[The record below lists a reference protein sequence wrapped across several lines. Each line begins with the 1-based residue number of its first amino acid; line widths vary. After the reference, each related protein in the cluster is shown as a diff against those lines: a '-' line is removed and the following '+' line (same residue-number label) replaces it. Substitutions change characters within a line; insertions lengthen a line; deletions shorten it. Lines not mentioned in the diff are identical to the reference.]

1 MNMTRRFGPLLPYI
15 GFYLACLLF
24 FSIFRLVLVGV
35 HWDRVAAWDV
45 LGRVLI
51 LGVRMDTISLSIILS
66 IPVIATLLLPK
77 SFIQASWFQLAIRI
91 LLCFWVGIFVMMEFS
106 TPTYIDFFDSR
117 PGRIFFEY
125 LNHPREVSTFL
136 INGFLIEILIVSCAI
151 SLMVTLAWFGL
162 ASLQKRQATWP
173 YFTQLIALPFVFL
186 LLVLGARSSLG
197 HRPFN
202 ASSVAFSNDQLLNEL
217 PLNSSYTVL
226 NAVYALKDEGDP
238 SELYDEMSDEE
249 VIRRTIASSLI
260 DPQKLV
266 DPDVPTMHKFGP
278 PAQSIRA
285 AVSRKN
291 LVIVLEE
298 SMGARFIG
306 KLGGLPLSPE
316 IDKLSDE
323 GIWFENLYATGIR
336 SARGIEAVVTGFP
349 PSASRSV
356 LKLGLAQ
363 QGFYTM
369 AQTFKDQGYR
379 NYFIY
384 GGESHFDN
392 MRGFLL
398 NNGFDKAIDEKDF
411 KEWKFKGSWG
421 VSDEDVFDK
430 AHEVFEQEE
439 KPFFALVFSS
449 SFHSPYDFPDDR
461 IELFE
466 PEKKTKFNGVKYADY
481 AVGHFFRK
489 AKQSSYWDNTIFLIV
504 ADHDERPRGSSLV
517 PVSSYHIPGLILG
530 SDVKPMVY
538 DKVTSHIDLIP
549 TLFNLMKVSGTAP
562 YIGQDIMARPR
573 DYPGRAIMQFGNNH
587 AYMLGNQVVINRPDQ
602 PALQFE
608 YRDKEL
614 IPTTLD
620 EEFARDALAMA
631 LLPGLL
637 YQNRW
642 YQAHVKK

>member
-1 MNMTRRFGPLLPYI
+1 MPFI

-24 FSIFRLVLVGV
+24 LMASRLILVGV
-35 HWDRVAAWDV
+35 HWERVAGLDVFARVLV
-45 LGRVLI
+45 LGL
-51 LGVRMDTISLSIILS
+51 RMDTISLSIILV
-66 IPVIATLLLPK
+66 IPVVGTLLLPA
-77 SFIQASWFQLAIRI
+77 SINQSRLYHLFIRLF
-91 LLCFWVGIFVMMEFS
+91 LCFWAGMIILMEFA

-125 LNHPREVSTFL
+125 LNHPKEVSTFL
-136 INGFLIEILIVSCAI
+136 INGFLVEILIAASVASVLIAMAWS
-151 SLMVTLAWFGL
+151 SLAGL
-162 ASLQKRQATWP
+162 QRRQGRWS
-173 YFTQLIALPFVFL
+173 YLTQLVILPFVL
-186 LLVLGARSSLG
+186 SLLVLGARSSLG

-238 SELYDEMSDEE
+238 SQLYDNMPDEE
-249 VIRRTIASSLI
+249 VLRRAIAMSLI
-260 DPQKLV
+260 DPENFI
-266 DPDVPTMHKFGP
+266 DPEIPTMHTIGSKSDP
-278 PAQSIRA
+278 VMQPNK
-285 AVSRKN
+285 KN
-291 LVIVLEE
+291 LVIILEE

-306 KLGGLPLSPE
+306 RLGGLPVSPE
-316 IDKLSDE
+316 IDKLADE

-369 AQTFKDQGYR
+369 AQTFKEQDYR
-379 NYFIY
+379 SYFIY

-398 NNGFDKAIDEKDF
+398 NNGFDITIDEKDY

-430 AHEVFEQEE
+430 AHEIFEQEDE
-439 KPFFALVFSS
+439 PFFALIFSS
-449 SFHSPYDFPDDR
+449 SFHSPFEFPDNR
-461 IELFE
+461 IELY
-466 PEKKTKFNGVKYADY
+466 EKEKQTRLNAVKYADY

-489 AKQSSYWDNTIFLIV
+489 AKQSSYWDNTVFLIV

-530 SDVKPMVY
+530 SGIEPVVY
-538 DKVTSHIDLIP
+538 KKIASQIDLIP
-549 TLFNLMKVSGTAP
+549 TLFNLMEVPGTAP
-562 YIGQDIMARPR
+562 YIGQDVLARPSG
-573 DYPGRAIMQFGNNH
+573 YPGRAIMQFGNNH
-587 AYMLGNQVVINRPDQ
+587 AYMLGNQVVIHRPDQ

-608 YRDKEL
+608 YRDKL
-614 IPTTLD
+614 LTPTRLD
-620 EEFARDALAMA
+620 EELVRDALAMA

-642 YQAHVKK
+642 YQTPVQK